1 MKTQHQIF
9 VDKLLVKPFAIGLNL
24 LVRFVGQL
32 LRPDHSLDKDFER
45 ILICKIKG
53 LGSILQSTPLIAA
66 LRSKYPNAKII
77 YLSTASNKALLEKIE
92 ILDEYVLLDDQSFIK
107 LIFSFAKTWWKIL
120 RFRPQVYI
128 DLEIYSNFS
137 TVMTAFSLANN
148 RFGYYLTGSEYRLGI
163 YTHMMFFNVQTPIS
177 KIYLQFASLLG
188 IETDEISLIDLSQS
202 LVENNIP
209 LPIDTETPY
218 LIINPNASD
227 LRVERRWPALH
238 FILLIQQVATI
249 YSDLNIYLIGSKSE
263 VLQTDQICNAVNL
276 PNVLSLA
283 GKTTMDQLI
292 TLIKKATL
300 MISNDTGPMHIA
312 FSCQSP
318 IICLFGPCSP
328 DHYSTQLPNIR
339 TIYKKVYCSPC
350 VHEFIHPPCKGDNKC
365 MQLISV
371 DEVLEQVNQY
381 LTHHHFLQDY
391 ESNVSKVVYN
401 IDFHILGIVKR

>member
-45 ILICKIKG
+45 ILICKFKG

-188 IETDEISLIDLSQS
+188 IETDDVSLIDLSQS

-227 LRVERRWPALH
+227 LRVERRWPA
-238 FILLIQQVATI
+238 
-249 YSDLNIYLIGSKSE
+249 
-263 VLQTDQICNAVNL
+263 
-276 PNVLSLA
+276 
-283 GKTTMDQLI
+283 
-292 TLIKKATL
+292 
-300 MISNDTGPMHIA
+300 
-312 FSCQSP
+312 
-318 IICLFGPCSP
+318 
-328 DHYSTQLPNIR
+328 
-339 TIYKKVYCSPC
+339 
-350 VHEFIHPPCKGDNKC
+350 
-365 MQLISV
+365 
-371 DEVLEQVNQY
+371 
-381 LTHHHFLQDY
+381 
-391 ESNVSKVVYN
+391 
-401 IDFHILGIVKR
+401 